1 MNLKKLCC
9 LVLVSILIV
18 AGKNKLVAQDI
29 DENNFKLY
37 TKQQGLS
44 HNLINGI
51 AQDSIGYIW
60 IATPSG
66 LNRFNGS
73 NFVQFHSSNDSSSI
87 PAENLTGLVFLDNCR
102 FVVFADGL
110 HIINTR
116 TGETK
121 NLFIPYFD
129 QQYQYKFNWITSV
142 YGNPAGE
149 IFVLTKSGFYH
160 FDKNYNLVFR
170 FDYYSKENVP
180 VETFTFGKHLF
191 CLDTGR
197 LAIVG
202 IDGLYYYNIS
212 KRNFK
217 KISAANCP
225 LVGEF
230 LDTDRERFQPF
241 QLSCGNF
248 FVMDLE
254 SDKLFYINGAA
265 HIKTVSHLPF
275 PVLKN
280 EFDYRSELIAVNDS
294 TYYITGNRSGF
305 YKLTLNPQTGK
316 VNFNAEKYFQYY
328 FCRHLLQDKD
338 HNLWIATNKGL
349 FKQSNSPSHIRQIKI
364 PDAID
369 DVFPNTVIDDIYGTG
384 NKLYVATRGNSGL
397 LMFDKQKMQFI
408 RQISFSKY
416 FKTAD
421 NLYAISSLDSN
432 SLLIATNGPL
442 FKVDATTSHIS
453 EMPVEGWQRDYDWIA
468 DLYKDHNQNI
478 WAAGRNIYKYSESE
492 KKFDT
497 VKLPPS
503 IFNKLQNPNNIR
515 EDTSGNIWIS
525 GHGLLRYN
533 VKTQMI
539 DRLIDSFPFIKIP
552 DKQVVTFVIDPS
564 NNIWINS
571 NNNGLI
577 CYNIEKGTF
586 RHFTHKDGLPDNDI
600 ATMIV
605 LGSKLWI
612 ATYSGIA
619 CLDLHTCK
627 ITSFDNEDGFPDLP
641 IAKGAKFY
649 YDSSQNKL
657 YIGFTNTIVQFD
669 PDIIFQ
675 NKQSPGLFI
684 ESVVTSG
691 QKKIDFPGKNISLG
705 MRDNEFTVSIGSIN
719 YFSGNSQRFAYR
731 LVKGDSTPWQQLG
744 SQNSFSISNLA
755 PGYQRIQVKL
765 SSINNRWPAQVSEFS
780 VYIIPPFWRKEW
792 FMALSV
798 ALLSVFVYLL
808 LKWRTSYI
816 RKQERA
822 KTHIQKLKADEYKNQ
837 FELEHISNYFSSSLV
852 GKNNI
857 NEVLWDVTKNLIGKM
872 NYVDCII
879 YMWNH
884 EKTRMIQKAAFGPK
898 GNPKTIETTIF
909 DVTPGQGIVGHVILT
924 KEAQLVSNTKNDP
937 RYRVDDMRRL
947 SELCVPIIHDDELI
961 GVIDS
966 EHHEEN
972 HFDERD
978 VKILTTIAT
987 LLGNKIKAIES
998 EHSLQKQQKEIA
1010 YINQQLAEAQ
1020 LSALQTQMNPHFIF
1034 NSLNGIKGMILD
1046 NEQQKAS
1053 RYLSKFA
1060 NMIRT
1065 TLNQSKEVFTTL
1077 YENIE
1082 HVENYLVMEKLRFDD
1097 SFTFRII
1104 IDDNIDK
1111 EETLI
1116 PTLMIQP
1123 LAENA
1128 IWHGLM
1134 FKKGRKNLTIRF
1146 SRLGE
1151 IISCYI
1157 EDNGIGIKQSE
1168 QLKKIN
1174 RPSHQPVGLTNL
1186 RNRIKILNE
1195 KYDTGCTLEI
1205 IDLSEFNREKTGTCA
1220 VLRFNI
1226 ITNKIFI

>member
-1 MNLKKLCC
+1 MNLNKLR
-9 LVLVSILIV
+9 LTIFILISV
-18 AGKNKLVAQDI
+18 LLCETQLMAQDI

-44 HNLINGI
+44 NNLITGI

-66 LNRFNGS
+66 LNRFNGTD
-73 NFVQFHSSNDSSSI
+73 FVQFHSYNDSTSI
-87 PAENLTGLVFLDNCR
+87 PGESLTGLVFLDKYR
-102 FVVFADGL
+102 FSIFADGL
-110 HIINTR
+110 HIINTC
-116 TGETK
+116 TGASR
-121 NLFIPYFD
+121 NLFIPYSD
-129 QQYQYKFNWITSV
+129 KQYQYKFNWIRSV
-142 YGNPAGE
+142 YGNPQGE

-160 FDKNYNLVFR
+160 FDQDYNLVFR
-170 FDYYSKENVP
+170 FDYYSKDQVP
-180 VETFTFGKHLF
+180 VENFTFGKNLF
-191 CLDTGR
+191 CLDTTR

-202 IDGLYYYNIS
+202 IDGLYYYDIN
-212 KRNFK
+212 KRSFR

-230 LDTDRERFQPF
+230 LDTDRERYQPF
-241 QLSCGNF
+241 QLGCGSF
-248 FVMDLE
+248 FILDLE
-254 SDKLFYINGAA
+254 SDKFYYVNGAA
-265 HIKTVSHLPF
+265 KIKTVTHLPF
-275 PVLKN
+275 SMLKN
-280 EFDYRSELIAVNDS
+280 EFDYRSELTTINDS
-294 TYYITGNRSGF
+294 TYYLTGNSSGF
-305 YKLTLNPQTGK
+305 YKIKLDIKTGRVDFNP
-316 VNFNAEKYFQYY
+316 EKYFQYY
-328 FCRHLLQDKD
+328 FCRHLLQDRD
-338 HNLWIATNKGL
+338 NNLWIATNKGL
-349 FKQSNSPSHIRQIKI
+349 FRQSNSRSHIKQFKTPSVIE
-364 PDAID
+364 DA
-369 DVFPNTVIDDIYGTG
+369 FPNTVIDDVFATRDKIYA
-384 NKLYVATRGNSGL
+384 ATRGNSGL
-397 LMFDKQKMQFI
+397 LVFNKQKFQFI
-408 RQISFSKY
+408 RQVSFQKY
-416 FKTAD
+416 FKTSD
-421 NLYAISSLDSN
+421 NLYAIAAIDTN
-432 SLLIATNGPL
+432 SLLVTTNGPL
-442 FKVDATTSHIS
+442 FKINNQTNHIT
-453 EMPVEGWQRDYDWIA
+453 ELPIENWYRPNDWA
-468 DLYKDHNQNI
+468 SDLYKDRKQNI
-478 WAAGRNIYKYSESE
+478 WVAGRNIYKYEESTG
-492 KKFDT
+492 KFST
-497 VKLPPS
+497 VDLPPD
-503 IFNKLQNPNNIR
+503 IFNKLQNPNNIK
-515 EDTSGNIWIS
+515 EDTAGNIWIS

-533 VKTQMI
+533 VSTKTVDQF
-539 DRLIDSFPFIKIP
+539 LDSFPFIKIP
-552 DKQVVTFVIDPS
+552 DKQVISFTIDPS

-577 CYNIEKGTF
+577 CYNIEKKNF
-586 RHFTHKDGLPDNDI
+586 RHFTHNDGLPDNNI
-600 ATMIV
+600 ASMIV
-605 LGSKLWI
+605 IGNKLWL

-619 CLDLHTCK
+619 CLDLHTSR
-627 ITSFDNEDGFPDLP
+627 ITSFDSEDGFPDLP
-641 IAKGAKFY
+641 IANGAKFF
-649 YDSSQNKL
+649 YDSAANKL

-675 NKQSPGLFI
+675 NKQIPHLFI
-684 ESVVTSG
+684 ESLTTSS
-691 QKKIDFPGKNISLG
+691 QKKFDYPGKNISLSLP
-705 MRDNEFTVSIGSIN
+705 DNEFTVTIGSIN
-719 YFSGNSQRFAYR
+719 FLTGSSQRFAYR
-731 LVKGDSTPWQQLG
+731 LIKEDSTKWQQLG
-744 SQNSFSISNLA
+744 LQNSFTISNLS
-755 PGYQRIQVKL
+755 PGFHRIQVKL
-765 SSINNRWPAQVSEFS
+765 YSLNNRWPEQVSEFS

-792 FMALSV
+792 FMALFV
-798 ALLSVFVYLL
+798 AFLSVCVYLL

-822 KTHIQKLKADEYKNQ
+822 KTHIEKLKADEYKNQ

-852 GKNNI
+852 GKNSVD
-857 NEVLWDVTKNLIGKM
+857 EVLWDVTKNLIGRM

-879 YMWNH
+879 YMWDKD
-884 EKTRMIQKAAFGPK
+884 KTKMIQKAAFGPK
-898 GNPKTIETTIF
+898 GNPKTIATTIF
-909 DVTPGQGIVGHVILT
+909 DVMPGQGIVGHVMLT
-924 KEAQLVSNTKNDP
+924 KEPQLVPNTRNDH
-937 RYRVDDMRRL
+937 RYRVDDMSRL

-961 GVIDS
+961 GIIDS

-972 HFDERD
+972 HFDDRD

-987 LLGNKIKAIES
+987 LLGNKIKQIES
-998 EHSLQKQQKEIA
+998 ENSLQKQQKEIA

-1065 TLNQSKEVFTTL
+1065 TLNQSKEIFTTL

-1082 HVENYLVMEKLRFDD
+1082 HLENYLVMEKLRFDD

-1134 FKKGRKNLTIRF
+1134 YKKGRKNLTIRF
-1146 SRLGE
+1146 SKLGE

-1157 EDNGIGIKQSE
+1157 EDNGIGINQSE
-1168 QLKKIN
+1168 EMKKTN
-1174 RPSHQPVGLTNL
+1174 RPSHRPVGLSNL
-1186 RNRIKILNE
+1186 RNRIKIMNE

>member
-1 MNLKKLCC
+1 MNLKILR
-9 LVLVSILIV
+9 LPILISISIFICETR
-18 AGKNKLVAQDI
+18 LVAQDI
-29 DENNFKLY
+29 DENNAKLY
-37 TKQQGLS
+37 TKQEGLS
-44 HNLINGI
+44 HNLITGI
-51 AQDSIGYIW
+51 AQDSLGFLW

-73 NFVQFHSSNDSSSI
+73 NFVQFHSSNDSLSI
-87 PAENLTGLVFLDNCR
+87 PGENLTGLVFLDKYR
-102 FVVFADGL
+102 FAVFADGL
-110 HIINTR
+110 HIINTC
-116 TGETK
+116 TGQSR
-121 NLFIPYFD
+121 NLFIPYAD
-129 QQYQYKFNWITSV
+129 KQYQYKFNWITSV
-142 YGNPAGE
+142 YGNSRGE
-149 IFVLTKSGFYH
+149 IFILTKSGFYH
-160 FDKNYNLVFR
+160 FDKDYQLVFR
-170 FDYYSKENVP
+170 FDYYSREQVP
-180 VETFTFGKHLF
+180 VETFAFGKNLF
-191 CLDTGR
+191 CLDTNR

-202 IDGLYYYNIS
+202 INGLYYYNIN

-217 KISAANCP
+217 KISASDCP

-230 LDTDRERFQPF
+230 LDSDRERYQPF
-241 QLSCGNF
+241 QLRCGRF
-248 FVMDLE
+248 FIMDLE
-254 SDKLFYINGAA
+254 TDKLYYINGAD
-265 HIKTVSHLPF
+265 HIKTVNHLPF
-275 PVLKN
+275 ASLKN
-280 EFDYRSELIAVNDS
+280 EFDYRSELIAINDS
-294 TYYITGNRSGF
+294 TFYITGNRSGF
-305 YKLTLNPQTGK
+305 YKMYLNLKSGNVSFDSQ
-316 VNFNAEKYFQYY
+316 KYFQYY
-328 FCRHLLQDKD
+328 YCRHLLRDRD
-338 HNLWIATNKGL
+338 NNLWVATNKGL
-349 FKQSNSPSHIRQIKI
+349 FRQAYSRSHIKQIRI
-364 PDAID
+364 PAAVE
-369 DVFPNTVIDDIYGTG
+369 DVFPNTVIDDVYGT
-384 NKLYVATRGNSGL
+384 NDKIYAATRGNSGL
-397 LMFDKQKMQFI
+397 LVFGKQKLNFI

-416 FKTAD
+416 FKSAD
-421 NLYAISSLDSN
+421 NVYAISPFDTS

-442 FKVDATTSHIS
+442 FKVDIPTSNVTEIPLDKWS
-453 EMPVEGWQRDYDWIA
+453 RSDDWIA
-468 DLYKDHNQNI
+468 DLYKDRKQNI
-478 WAAGRNIYKYSESE
+478 WLAARNIYKYDDAT
-492 KKFDT
+492 KKFD
-497 VKLPPS
+497 VIPLPPEV
-503 IFNKLQNPNNIR
+503 FNKLQGPTTIK

-533 VKTQMI
+533 VSTNRI
-539 DRLIDSFPFIKIP
+539 DRMIDSFPFIKIP
-552 DKQVVTFVIDPS
+552 DKQVVTFVVDPQ

-586 RHFTHKDGLPDNDI
+586 RHFTHRDGLPDNNL
-600 ATMIV
+600 AAMIV
-605 LGSKLWI
+605 LGNKLWI

-619 CLDLHTCK
+619 CLDLHTCR
-627 ITSFDNEDGFPDLP
+627 ITSFDSEDGFPDLP
-641 IAKGAKFY
+641 IANGAKFY
-649 YDSSQNKL
+649 YDSLQNKL

-675 NKQSPGLFI
+675 NKQIPHLFI
-684 ESVVTSG
+684 ESLVTGS
-691 QKKIDFPGKNISLG
+691 QKKIDYPGKSVSLS
-705 MRDNEFTVSIGSIN
+705 MSENEFTVNIGSIN
-719 YFSGNSQRFAYR
+719 FFTGNSQRFAYR
-731 LVKGDSTPWQQLG
+731 LIKQDSTQWQQLG

-755 PGYQRIQVKL
+755 PGYHRIQVKL
-765 SSINNRWPAQVSEFS
+765 YSVNNRWPAQLTEFS
-780 VYIIPPFWRKEW
+780 IYIVPPFWRKEW

-798 ALLSVFVYLL
+798 AFLSVCVYLL
-808 LKWRTSYI
+808 LKWRTTYI

-852 GKNNI
+852 GKNNVD
-857 NEVLWDVTKNLIGKM
+857 EVLWDVTKNLIGRM

-879 YMWNH
+879 YMWNKD
-884 EKTRMIQKAAFGPK
+884 KTKMEQKAAFGPK
-898 GNPKTIETTIF
+898 GNPKTIATTIF
-909 DVTPGQGIVGHVILT
+909 DVMPGQGIVGHVMLT
-924 KEAQLVSNTKNDP
+924 KEPQLVSNTKNDH
-937 RYRVDDMRRL
+937 RYRVDDMNRL

-961 GVIDS
+961 GIIDS
-966 EHHEEN
+966 EHHLEN
-972 HFDERD
+972 HFDDRD

-987 LLGNKIKAIES
+987 LLGNKIKQIES
-998 EHSLQKQQKEIA
+998 DHSLKKQQKEIA

-1065 TLNQSKEVFTTL
+1065 TLNQSKEIFTTL

-1082 HVENYLVMEKLRFDD
+1082 HLENYLVMEKLRFDD

-1168 QLKKIN
+1168 QIKKTN
-1174 RPSHQPVGLTNL
+1174 RPSHQPVGLNNL
-1186 RNRIKILNE
+1186 RNRIKIMNE